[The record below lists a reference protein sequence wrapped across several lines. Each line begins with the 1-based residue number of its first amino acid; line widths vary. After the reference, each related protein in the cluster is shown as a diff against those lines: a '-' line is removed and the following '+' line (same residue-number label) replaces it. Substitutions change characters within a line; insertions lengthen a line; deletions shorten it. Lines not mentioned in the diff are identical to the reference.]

1 MEQKEIQEVL
11 DELLRDI
18 TGFAGGVW
26 DNEVK
31 RWLMAAVLRIWAG
44 NRLAAE
50 GYADVLG
57 VFQEEQFT
65 TAQII
70 TAMDCAGEAGRKLK
84 VPAFYEEIIR
94 RDVIKN
100 TSHSRTIADEIGR
113 FLAELALVNG
123 DFTLEEAAALREI
136 SSMLLDACD
145 NQKVAPGCVR
155 EYRPEMITPRSEAGY
170 YPRAEE
176 ISAENSSPEQQE
188 KTSEKTL
195 EQNTAEQKT
204 SEPNNGQSSAQN
216 EPKITVNLNLPADF
230 LHNENNSPVQPEENP
245 GVTVQKPMQENNSS
259 DTLEEVL
266 EELNGLVGLDK
277 VKQDVQSLL
286 NFIRICQLRTKRG
299 MKVPTVSYHLVFT
312 GNPGTGKTTV
322 ARLVAKLY
330 YLMGILPQGQLV
342 ETDRSGLV
350 AGYLGQTAIKTQKVI
365 QEALGGVLFIDEAYA
380 LANDKEDSYGK
391 EAIETIL
398 KAMEDHRDE
407 LVVIVAGYDELMHQF
422 IDSNPG
428 LRSRFNKYF
437 HFPDYNGD
445 DLLRILQRFCEKN
458 GYVLADDSLPY
469 LKECMN
475 SMFETREEHFGNART
490 IRNVFEHA
498 INHQADRLVLD
509 ADITDRELMELTRED
524 IVKAMEEAGY
534 DKA

>member
-1 MEQKEIQEVL
+1 MEQKELQKAL
-11 DELLRDI
+11 DELLRNI

-31 RWLMAAVLRIWAG
+31 NWLMAAVLRVWAG
-44 NRLAAE
+44 NRFAAE
-50 GYADVLG
+50 AYPDALG
-57 VFQEEQFT
+57 IFQEELFT

-70 TAMDCAGEAGRKLK
+70 TALDCAGEAGRKLQ
-84 VPAFYEEIIR
+84 VPAFFEEIIR
-94 RDVIKN
+94 YDVMKN

-123 DFTLEEAAALREI
+123 DFTLEEVAALREI
-136 SSMLLDACD
+136 SSMLLAACD

-155 EYRPEMITPRSEAGY
+155 EYRPEMITPCSETGY
-170 YPRAEE
+170 YSSMEDVKAV
-176 ISAENSSPEQQE
+176 ENGSQNQLD
-188 KTSEKTL
+188 KTSDDPT
-195 EQNTAEQKT
+195 EQKT
-204 SEPNNGQSSAQN
+204 EESAEESVN
-216 EPKITVNLNLPADF
+216 EPSITVNLNFPSDF
-230 LHNENNSPVQPEENP
+230 LDDENTENNENNSSVKQEEMP
-245 GVTVQKPMQENNSS
+245 GVTVQNPAQDKNGG

-266 EELNGLVGLDK
+266 AELNGLVGLDK
-277 VKQDVQSLL
+277 VKQDVQSML
-286 NFIRICQLRTKRG
+286 NFIRICQIRTKRS
-299 MKVPTVSYHLVFT
+299 MKVPDISYHLVFT

-365 QEALGGVLFIDEAYA
+365 QDALGGVLFIDEAYA

-422 IDSNPG
+422 INSNPG

-445 DLLRILQRFCEKN
+445 ELLRILQRFCEKN
-458 GYVLADDSLPY
+458 GYVLADDTLPY
-469 LKECMN
+469 LETCMN
-475 SMFETREEHFGNART
+475 NMFETREEHFGNARA

-509 ADITDRELMELTRED
+509 ADITDQELMELTKED
-524 IVKAMEEAGY
+524 LQKAMEEAGY
-534 DKA
+534 GNA